1 MHYQTSAA
9 AGEKGLPSGSGEPH
23 SGCRLLFG
31 PRSDSSPHGSQA
43 AFWEFAVNVEEDDA
57 LNSLQVFEIGH
68 RPFTYR
74 CRYLCTPAL
83 TFEAVKPV

>member
-9 AGEKGLPSGSGEPH
+9 AGEKGCLQDQVSLIRAAGFFSALDPIHHLTAARLH
-23 SGCRLLFG
+23 SR
-31 PRSDSSPHGSQA
+31 SSPLP
-43 AFWEFAVNVEEDDA
+43 FEEDDA

-68 RPFTYR
+68 RPFTHR
-74 CRYLCTPAL
+74 CCYLCTPAL